1 MEMAGLSENII
12 LINQTIRRHIG
23 TVVMTPAI
31 KLDINAYVCALNL
44 CSSRQKK
51 VSGYRALVA
60 KIMNDT
66 LLQKADQLLD
76 RLINLFRKDNFAGGW
91 F

>member
-51 VSGYRALVA
+51 SIGLSGSCGKNNERYFITKGRP
-60 KIMNDT
+60 IT
-66 LLQKADQLLD
+66 
-76 RLINLFRKDNFAGGW
+76 
-91 F
+91 